1 MLRFCNM
8 SPHFVICTVYIYITA
23 SLFATPSS
31 RSQTACS
38 CRNGAFSRKSLM
50 VQGDCKVTLLFRH
63 QHLSPHSMAS
73 WGRFQ
78 NTWHSRFPVP
88 PSLSPIHLAIIPLH
102 IMCSFRS
109 HSKIANFAP
118 PPSTSSTTTWCSTTY
133 SVTQSTWWE
142 FRDIICDFMNRGCTV
157 WIGRWWRRMW
167 RSL

>member
-1 MLRFCNM
+1 M
-8 SPHFVICTVYIYITA
+8 A

-109 HSKIANFAP
+109 HSKIANFA
-118 PPSTSSTTTWCSTTY
+118 SSSIHFIDNNMVQYSFHWLVHIECCSESWY
-133 SVTQSTWWE
+133 FQILVRHGSYQSWE
-142 FRDIICDFMNRGCTV
+142 FTFFSSFFLNQYNDVFGYM
-157 WIGRWWRRMW
+157 
-167 RSL
+167 LHL